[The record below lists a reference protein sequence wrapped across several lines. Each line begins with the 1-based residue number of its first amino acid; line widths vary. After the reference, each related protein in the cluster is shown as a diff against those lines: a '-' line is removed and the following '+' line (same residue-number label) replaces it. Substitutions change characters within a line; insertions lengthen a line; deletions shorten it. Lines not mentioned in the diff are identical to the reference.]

1 MDQEIFR
8 QVILAF
14 SGAFKG
20 LRLYPLQHPAIE
32 KQIQNLLSAL
42 TTLYRN
48 TKVVKVGLLEGAL
61 FVEEHLF
68 VEDNP
73 AFAEVI
79 GIFEQQEIQG
89 LEFHL
94 GITADELR
102 ALLNLLH
109 RGNPQADTFEQR
121 LDEGGCSHIRLLSIE
136 TTEEPT
142 ADPPRKVY
150 GRALK
155 VVDSIFHDVRMGKI
169 PSSIEAMEVVR
180 SMVQL
185 TLAEPHALFALSMLK
200 DYDNYTFT
208 HSVNVS
214 VIALAVGR
222 ACGLTEEQLRT
233 LGLGGLLHDL
243 GKLKIDVGIITKPGR
258 LTDEEF
264 EQIKTHP
271 RTGADLV
278 KEMEGVT
285 PEVIDIVLGHHL
297 RYDRLGYPADAKGH
311 VVSPL
316 VDMTAIADTYDAITT
331 LRSYQRPMT
340 PRKAVARLREVV
352 GTGGLHPQFVERFVA
367 SLGPFP
373 VGSLVRLDSN
383 EIGLV
388 VWVDTKDPDSV
399 RIKVLF
405 DDSGNR
411 LEQPRRLDLL
421 GRDSRRI
428 VSEVDPF
435 AKGIEVTDYL
445 D

>member
-1 MDQEIFR
+1 MDPEILR
-8 QVILAF
+8 QVVLAF
-14 SGAFKG
+14 SAAHKG

-32 KQIQNLLSAL
+32 KQVQTLFSAL
-42 TTLYRN
+42 TTLFRQR
-48 TKVVKVGLLEGAL
+48 KLVKVGLLEGAL
-61 FVEEHLF
+61 FVDDYLF
-68 VEDNP
+68 VEESP
-73 AFAEVI
+73 ATDEIV
-79 GIFEQQEIQG
+79 GILNSCEIQG

-94 GITADELR
+94 GTTPDELR
-102 ALLNLLH
+102 ALFKLIYQ
-109 RGNPQADTFEQR
+109 GAPKGEAFEASIR
-121 LDEGGCSHIRLLSIE
+121 KAGCHHIRIFTVE
-136 TTEEPT
+136 KAEESSEY
-142 ADPPRKVY
+142 PPRKVY

-155 VVDSIFHDVRMGKI
+155 VVDKIFQDVRLGKI
-169 PSSIEAMEVVR
+169 PSSAEAMEVVR

-222 ACGLTEEQLRT
+222 ACGLSEEQLRT

-271 RTGADLV
+271 RTGAGLV
-278 KEMEGVT
+278 REMEGVT
-285 PEVIDIVLGHHL
+285 PEVVDIVFGHHL
-297 RYDRLGYPADAKGH
+297 RYDREGYPAASKGH

-331 LRSYQRPMT
+331 LRSYQRPST
-340 PRKAVARLREVV
+340 PRKAVTRLREVV
-352 GTGGLHPQFVERFVA
+352 ATGGLHPQFVEQFIA
-367 SLGPFP
+367 SLGTYP
-373 VGSLVRLDSN
+373 VGSLVRLDSS

-399 RIKVLF
+399 RLKILF
-405 DDSGNR
+405 DRNGT
-411 LEQPRRLDLL
+411 LLTEPALLDLP
-421 GRDSRRI
+421 GTDSQRI
-428 VSEVDPF
+428 IAEVDPNV
-435 AKGIEVTDYL
+435 KGIEVTDYL

>member
-1 MDQEIFR
+1 MDSEIPR
-8 QVILAF
+8 QVIQAF

-20 LRLYPLQHPAIE
+20 LRLYPLQHPANE
-32 KQIQNLLSAL
+32 KQVQNLLAAL
-42 TTLYRN
+42 TALFRK

-61 FVEEHLF
+61 FVEDHLF
-68 VEDNP
+68 VDENP
-73 AFAEVI
+73 AVGEVS
-79 GIFEQQEIQG
+79 GIFDQHEIQG

-109 RGNPQADTFEQR
+109 QGVPQGESFAQS
-121 LDEGGCSHIRLLSIE
+121 LDGCDCPHIRILTIE
-136 TTEEPT
+136 TTEEPAT
-142 ADPPRKVY
+142 APPRKVY

-169 PSSIEAMEVVR
+169 PSSSEAMEVVR

-233 LGLGGLLHDL
+233 LGFGGLLHDL

-258 LTDEEF
+258 LTEEEF
-264 EQIKTHP
+264 AQIKTHP

-285 PEVIDIVLGHHL
+285 PEVISIVLGHHL
-297 RYDRLGYPADAKGH
+297 RYDRAGYPADAKGH
-311 VVSPL
+311 AVSPL
-316 VDMTAIADTYDAITT
+316 VDMAAIADTYDAITT
-331 LRSYQRPMT
+331 LRSYQRPLT
-340 PRKAVARLREVV
+340 PRNAVVRLREVV
-352 GTGGLHPQFVERFVA
+352 STGGLHPEFVESFVT

-399 RIKVLF
+399 RIKILF
-405 DDSGNR
+405 DESGN
-411 LEQPRRLDLL
+411 LLAQPRRVDLL
-421 GRDSRRI
+421 GHDSRRI

-435 AKGIEVTDYL
+435 SKGIDITEYL